1 MKRVCESSGDR
12 ITNLP
17 ADVLQRILVLLPIKD
32 AIKTATLSTKW
43 RREWKSIPHL
53 VIDDNFAVQK
63 GCPSQPTQA
72 ITMIDESL
80 LPNIYKVLMLHNG
93 PITKFELSISR
104 FFIGPSH
111 QNAMDQIILHLSD
124 HRGLSLSELS
134 LVSLAAQVYKLH
146 SALFSCLHISR
157 LRLSHCELR
166 QPSWFVGFSKLRV
179 LELSTVTLPA
189 DFFEN
194 FLHKCPVLETLK
206 VSVCPGTPSNLEIA
220 TPCLQEFCFSG
231 CFKRICFKS
240 TPLLKLVSIHK
251 RSVYVENPQDM
262 AAFFA
267 SLPALQRFSAEG
279 YLIGYLAA
287 AGAANNIP
295 IRLPN
300 PLHQL
305 KSLELNKLYL
315 GSLMNV
321 RVFSCLIMSSPNL
334 VELRIKR
341 LKEFEFR
348 EIHGVRV
355 ELDLVGFVLASAPLL
370 EKVHITPVGRLEPGK
385 VFGFMKEVMQYKR
398 ASKEAEV
405 IYAGRYEG

>member
-17 ADVLQRILVLLPIKD
+17 ADVLKRILVLLPIKD

-43 RREWKSIPHL
+43 RRQWKSIPHL
-53 VIDDNFAVQK
+53 VFHDDFAVQK
-63 GCPSQPTQA
+63 GCPSQPTQ
-72 ITMIDESL
+72 TMTMMDESSL

-93 PITKFELSISR
+93 PITKFELSIVR
-104 FFIGPSH
+104 IFIGSSH

-124 HRGLSLSELS
+124 HRGHSLSEVS
-134 LVSLAAQVYKLH
+134 LVSPAPLVYKLH

-166 QPSWFVGFSKLRV
+166 QPSRFVGFSKLRV
-179 LELSTVTLPA
+179 LQLWTVTLPA

-194 FLHKCPVLETLK
+194 FLLKCPVLETLR
-206 VSVCPGTPSNLEIA
+206 VSVCPGTPNHLEIA
-220 TPCLQEFCFSG
+220 TPCLREFCFSG
-231 CFKRICFKS
+231 CFERICFKS

-251 RSVYVENPQDM
+251 RSVYVENPPDM

-279 YLIGYLAA
+279 YLIGLDLTAASDAIPALLEAEHHGGSRCYL
-287 AGAANNIP
+287 
-295 IRLPN
+295 
-300 PLHQL
+300 Q
-305 KSLELNKLYL
+305 
-315 GSLMNV
+315 
-321 RVFSCLIMSSPNL
+321 
-334 VELRIKR
+334 R

-348 EIHGVRV
+348 GIHGVRV

-385 VFGFMKEVMQYKR
+385 VFGFMKTVMQYKC
-398 ASKEAEV
+398 ASREAEV